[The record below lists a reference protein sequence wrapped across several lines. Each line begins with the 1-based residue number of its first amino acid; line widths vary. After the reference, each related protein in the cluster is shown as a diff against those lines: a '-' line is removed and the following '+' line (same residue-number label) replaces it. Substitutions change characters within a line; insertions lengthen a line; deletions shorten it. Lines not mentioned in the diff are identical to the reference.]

1 MNPRAITTEQIREAR
16 LIRSRLGWSYQKIA
30 DAVGCKEG
38 TLRYHLNQ
46 VDEMDALEI
55 AKRLHRSAAASVNAG
70 RVSKITKD
78 YTVAALKRRLEKS
91 GTCALTGHLFEYKTG
106 SPWFPSS
113 DRLDNAGPYSMR
125 NTHLVCCAINV
136 ARHQLTIPEFISLC
150 RDVSYFA
157 DNPTMSRAMAE
168 AFANTQ

>member
-1 MNPRAITTEQIREAR
+1 VKPRAITSDQLREAR
-16 LIRSRLGWSYQKIA
+16 LIRSRLGWSFQKTA

-46 VDEMDALEI
+46 ADQMDALEI
-55 AKRLHRSAAASVNAG
+55 AKRLHRSAAASVAAG
-70 RVSKITKD
+70 RVSKMTKN

-125 NTHLVCCAINV
+125 NTHLVCVLVNTT
-136 ARHQLTIPEFISLC
+136 RHALSIPEFISLC
-150 RDVSYFA
+150 RDVAYFA
-157 DNPTMSRAMAE
+157 DNPTISRAMAE
-168 AFANTQ
+168 AFANAQ